1 MVNITIYFKEDYL
14 KYDLNPIINKLM
26 TKYFIL
32 IAKDNEQVIQ
42 NLN

>member
-1 MVNITIYFKEDYL
+1 MVNITIYLKEYYFR
-14 KYDLNPIINKLM
+14 YDLNPIIDKLM